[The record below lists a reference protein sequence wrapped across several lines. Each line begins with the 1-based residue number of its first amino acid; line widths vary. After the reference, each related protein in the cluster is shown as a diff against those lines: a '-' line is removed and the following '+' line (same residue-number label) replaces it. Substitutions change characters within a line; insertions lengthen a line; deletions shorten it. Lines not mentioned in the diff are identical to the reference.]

1 MPISLLGVF
10 LSVTEKTENGGQLV
24 SGQAREILKEDAESV
39 VRWSG
44 KRNAS
49 CERNQLS
56 MMRRPSIWY
65 RPLSNRATA
74 SA

>member
-10 LSVTEKTENGGQLV
+10 LSVTDKIENGGQLV
-24 SGQAREILKEDAESV
+24 SGRAREILREDAERV

-44 KRNAS
+44 KRNVS

-56 MMRRPSIWY
+56 LMRRPSIW
-65 RPLSNRATA
+65 
-74 SA
+74 

>member
-24 SGQAREILKEDAESV
+24 SGRAREILRDDAESV
-39 VRWSG
+39 VRWLG
-44 KRNAS
+44 RRNVS

-56 MMRRPSIWY
+56 IIRRPSIW
-65 RPLSNRATA
+65 
-74 SA
+74 

>member
-10 LSVTEKTENGGQLV
+10 LSVTDKIENGGQLV
-24 SGQAREILKEDAESV
+24 SGRAREILREDAERV

-44 KRNAS
+44 TRNVS

-56 MMRRPSIWY
+56 LMRRPSIW
-65 RPLSNRATA
+65 
-74 SA
+74 